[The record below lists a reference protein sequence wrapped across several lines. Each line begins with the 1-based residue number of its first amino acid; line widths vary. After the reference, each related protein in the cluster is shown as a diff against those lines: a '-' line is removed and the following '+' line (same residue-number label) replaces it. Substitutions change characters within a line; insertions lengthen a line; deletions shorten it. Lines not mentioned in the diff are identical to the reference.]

1 MTQQAARR
9 NRRGRLIAILVVIV
23 IIVIAVIVYTQLIVP
38 GSTPPISTGQ
48 PIAPTLSLGG

>member
-1 MTQQAARR
+1 MTQQPPGR
-9 NRRGRLIAILVVIV
+9 NGRGRLMVIIAVIV

-48 PIAPTLSLGG
+48 PVAPTLSLGG

>member
-1 MTQQAARR
+1 MTQQPLGR
-9 NRRGRLIAILVVIV
+9 NGRGRLVAIIVMIV